1 MKTLSQF
8 REKGLGG
15 GVGERLCSVSEMQG
29 LGVREEGRGIEKEDE
44 EGG

>member
-8 REKGLGG
+8 RGKGGI
-15 GVGERLCSVSEMQG
+15 GERLCSVSEMQG

-44 EGG
+44 EGC